1 LLWHDRVR
9 WGRGILPH
17 PLIVKVNHWVFDRG
31 LMTIAADNYHVRLSA
46 QLKAID
52 LEPGY
57 FGKLRGSEIRLPADA
72 LLYPHPLALDWHRK
86 HIFAS

>member
-1 LLWHDRVR
+1 
-9 WGRGILPH
+9 
-17 PLIVKVNHWVFDRG
+17 
-31 LMTIAADNYHVRLSA
+31 MTISADNYHVRLSA

-57 FGKLRGSEIRLPADA
+57 FVKLRGSEIRLPADA